1 MADRIPLV
9 ISGASIRE
17 IPSSDRLDVQGAL
30 EVNGHITPGADS
42 AYDIGTSSLK
52 FRDIFLS
59 SGTIHLGGVKLRA
72 DGNKLSIQDSAGA
85 TAGITAATLGTLG
98 TDDLAEGSTNLFTTA
113 ARTRSH
119 LQVTDAG
126 GDGSFAFDSASGKF
140 TYTGPS
146 AAEARA
152 HISVTDAGGDG
163 SAAYNA
169 STGVITYTGPSA
181 SEVRAHMN
189 VATGSGLGSLD
200 YDSATGRFTLT
211 GITQANVMSTMQA
224 GTGVGIDSASGTL
237 SIGQAV
243 GTTDSVTFAGLYAS
257 GNVILGGNLT
267 VNGTT
272 TTVNSTNSL
281 VADPLIELNT
291 GATSNANDLGFVFER
306 GSTGNNAAI
315 IWDES
320 EDKFKMGTTTATG
333 ASTGNM
339 TVATGSLIANIV
351 GNVTGDVTGDVSG
364 TAGVATA
371 VTVSDNE
378 STDESN
384 VILFAA
390 GAAGSGNL
398 GVEADGNMTYNPSTG
413 KITAT
418 GFIGALTGDASGT
431 AGVATTVTVS
441 DNENTNENN
450 VILFGAGAAGSGNIG
465 VEADG
470 NMTYNPSTGKIT
482 ATGFVGELTGNS
494 ATATK
499 LATARAIQ
507 ISGNATGTANFDG
520 SAAINISV
528 ALADN
533 CVTSDELAS
542 ASTLLIK
549 NTAGSTLKTI
559 IGAGS

>member
-146 AAEARA
+146 AAE
-152 HISVTDAGGDG
+152 
-163 SAAYNA
+163 
-169 STGVITYTGPSA
+169 
-181 SEVRAHMN
+181 VRAHMN

-291 GATSNANDLGFVFER
+291 GAGSNANDLGFVFER
-306 GSTGNNAAI
+306 GSTGNNAAF

-320 EDKFKMGTTTATG
+320 EDKFKLGTTTATG

-339 TVATGSLIANIV
+339 TVATGALIANL
-351 GNVTGDVTGDVSG
+351 TGDVTGDVSG
-364 TAGVATA
+364 TAGTATVATT

-378 STDESN
+378 NTDESN

-418 GFIGALTGDASGT
+418 GFVGALTG
-431 AGVATTVTVS
+431 
-441 DNENTNENN
+441 N
-450 VILFGAGAAGSGNIG
+450 
-465 VEADG
+465 AD
-470 NMTYNPSTGKIT
+470 T
-482 ATGFVGELTGNS
+482 AT
-494 ATATK
+494 A

-507 ISGNATGTANFDG
+507 IFGDATGTANFDG
-520 SAAINISV
+520 SASINISV
-528 ALADN
+528 SLAAN
-533 CVTSDELAS
+533 TVTSSELAS

-549 NTAGSTLKTI
+549 NTAGSTLKTV

>member
-30 EVNGHITPGADS
+30 EVNGHITPGVDS

-146 AAEARA
+146 ASEVRA
-152 HISVTDAGGDG
+152 HINVVDAGGDG
-163 SAAYNA
+163 SFAYDSA
-169 STGVITYTGPSA
+169 LGKLTYTGPSA
-181 SEVRAHMN
+181 SEVRAHFS
-189 VATGSGLGSLD
+189 GSSGVTYNS
-200 YDSATGRFTLT
+200 
-211 GITQANVMSTMQA
+211 
-224 GTGVGIDSASGTL
+224 GTGAIT
-237 SIGQAV
+237 IGQAV

-291 GATSNANDLGFVFER
+291 GAGSNANDLGFVFER

-320 EDKFKMGTTTATG
+320 EDKFKVGTTTATG

-339 TVATGSLIANIV
+339 TVTTGTMIANIE
-351 GNVTGDVTGDVSG
+351 GNVTGNVTGNVSG
-364 TAGVATA
+364 SSGSTTGNAATA
-371 VTVSDNE
+371 TALATARNIGGVSFDGTGNIDLPGVN
-378 STDESN
+378 TGGN
-384 VILFAA
+384 QAT
-390 GAAGSGNL
+390 SGN
-398 GVEADGNMTYNPSTG
+398 A
-413 KITAT
+413 
-418 GFIGALTGDASGT
+418 
-431 AGVATTVTVS
+431 
-441 DNENTNENN
+441 
-450 VILFGAGAAGSGNIG
+450 
-465 VEADG
+465 
-470 NMTYNPSTGKIT
+470 
-482 ATGFVGELTGNS
+482 

-499 LATARAIQ
+499 LATTRAIQ
-507 ISGNATGTANFDG
+507 ISGDATGTANFDG

-528 ALADN
+528 SLAAN
-533 CVTSDELAS
+533 TVTSSELAS

-549 NTAGSTLKTI
+549 NTAGSTLKTV

>member
-42 AYDIGTSSLK
+42 SYDIGTSSLK

-146 AAEARA
+146 AAE
-152 HISVTDAGGDG
+152 
-163 SAAYNA
+163 
-169 STGVITYTGPSA
+169 
-181 SEVRAHMN
+181 VRAHMN

-211 GITQANVMSTMQA
+211 GVTQANVMSTMQA

-291 GATSNANDLGFVFER
+291 GAGSNANDLGFVFER

-364 TAGVATA
+364 TAGVATT

-378 STDESN
+378 NTDESN
-384 VILFAA
+384 VILFGA

-418 GFIGALTGDASGT
+418 GFVGALTG
-431 AGVATTVTVS
+431 
-441 DNENTNENN
+441 N
-450 VILFGAGAAGSGNIG
+450 
-465 VEADG
+465 AD
-470 NMTYNPSTGKIT
+470 T
-482 ATGFVGELTGNS
+482 AT
-494 ATATK
+494 A

>member
-146 AAEARA
+146 AAE
-152 HISVTDAGGDG
+152 
-163 SAAYNA
+163 
-169 STGVITYTGPSA
+169 
-181 SEVRAHMN
+181 VRAHMN

-211 GITQANVMSTMQA
+211 GVTQANVMSTMQA

-291 GATSNANDLGFVFER
+291 GAGSNANDLGFVFER
-306 GSTGNNAAI
+306 GSTGNNAAF

-320 EDKFKMGTTTATG
+320 EDKFKLGTTTATG

-339 TVATGSLIANIV
+339 TVATGALIANL
-351 GNVTGDVTGDVSG
+351 TGDVTGDVSG
-364 TAGVATA
+364 TAGTATVATT

-378 STDESN
+378 NTDESK

-418 GFIGALTGDASGT
+418 GFVGALTG
-431 AGVATTVTVS
+431 
-441 DNENTNENN
+441 N
-450 VILFGAGAAGSGNIG
+450 
-465 VEADG
+465 AD
-470 NMTYNPSTGKIT
+470 T
-482 ATGFVGELTGNS
+482 AT
-494 ATATK
+494 A

-507 ISGNATGTANFDG
+507 ISGDATGTANFDG

-528 ALADN
+528 SLAAN
-533 CVTSDELAS
+533 TVTSSELAS

-549 NTAGSTLKTI
+549 NTAGSTLKTV